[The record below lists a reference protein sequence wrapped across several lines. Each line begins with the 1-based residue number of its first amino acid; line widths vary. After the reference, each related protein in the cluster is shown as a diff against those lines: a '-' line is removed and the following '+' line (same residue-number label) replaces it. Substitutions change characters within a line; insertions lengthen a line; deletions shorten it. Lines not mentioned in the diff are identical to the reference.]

1 MKEQVFSEAIK
12 LKDGV
17 LYNLP
22 YHEMRMKRTIEN
34 FSGKSFPL
42 LIDIPEDKKK
52 GLYKCRIVYSNKI
65 LSIEFIPYSFRV
77 VRNLSLVRNNL
88 IDYSHKYTDRIE
100 LNTLLTQSGCDD
112 IIIIKNGFITDAS
125 SSNLVFEDRTGL
137 YTPNTYLLR
146 GTKREYLLDRGII
159 KECTIK
165 EKDIEKYDF
174 VYLINAMIDL
184 KDEIKIPI
192 TKIVK

>member
-77 VRNLSLVRNNL
+77 VRSLSLVRNNL

-125 SSNLVFEDRTGL
+125 ASNLVFEDRTGL